1 MKLSVIIPAYN
12 AEENI
17 TQCIDSVL
25 VQKFK
30 DIEVVIV
37 NDGSNDKTKVIVENI
52 IKNDARIKL
61 ISQENSG
68 PTIARRVGYLKSSGE
83 YCIFL
88 DSDDFWDE
96 NFLEETMPLLEESYY
111 DLIMFKYKRIT
122 DKGVVTYR
130 QPNFFEGVSEFDS
143 DKDEIISEIASGY
156 NLNNLVTKIIK
167 REMLSEKNPYLG
179 EENLDNGEDLVEV
192 LNLIEKARKI
202 YFLDRD
208 FYNYRISENSR
219 STSFNKNFY
228 KNLNTVRTKVR
239 DFIIKNSVNV
249 DKNLKSLQINYL
261 IQLCNYLLKLVNN
274 EANIGVIEFIGKDIN
289 KSLIY
294 QESIIRFSDLRL
306 KYQIILFLFNHK
318 YYKKLKLISKL
329 KGLRVSN

>member
-17 TQCIDSVL
+17 TQCIDSVM

-30 DIEVVIV
+30 DIEVIIV
-37 NDGSNDKTKVIVENI
+37 NDGSNDKTKVIVENM
-52 IKNDARIKL
+52 IKNDTRIKL

-68 PTIARRVGYLKSSGE
+68 PTIARKVGYLKSSGE
-83 YCIFL
+83 YCVFL

-130 QPNFFEGVSEFDS
+130 QPTFFGGVSEFDS
-143 DKDEIISEIASGY
+143 DKEKIISEIASGY

-167 REMLSEKNPYLG
+167 REMLSEKNPYLD

-192 LNLIEKARKI
+192 LNLIEKAKKI

-239 DFIIKNSVNV
+239 DFIIKNSISI

-261 IQLCNYLLKLVNN
+261 IQLCNYLVKLVNN
-274 EANIGVIEFIGKDIN
+274 EANIGVIEFIEKDIKN
-289 KSLIY
+289 SLMY
-294 QESIIRFSDLRL
+294 QESIIRFKDLKL
-306 KYQIILFLFNHK
+306 KYKIVLYLFNHK
-318 YYKKLKLISKL
+318 YFKKLKLISKL